1 MLTDIQIKNAKP
13 SDKPYPLKDFGN
25 LSIIIYPSKAKIWQ
39 HRFSIKIDGKRKEK
53 NRRGGVYPAMSI
65 KHARAWRDS
74 NNELLAQGIIPPKKY
89 APTNQVSSEAPTF
102 KDMFDMWHKTMSKQ
116 WSDDYAIDTQQRG
129 DMYLLPQLGKL
140 PITSVK
146 LGMIRDVLLDIQN
159 TGKLDTVKKI
169 KGIVTRVMGYAVT
182 MEVIEINIALS
193 LSPDLF
199 IKKPEKHYAH
209 AKTPQELKSL
219 LLKLGQ
225 VSSGRSV
232 KTALM
237 LVPHLLLRPSEV
249 AELKWDYFD
258 YDARLIIIP
267 AEAMKVKKKIHH
279 VPLSNIT
286 FEIFTN
292 HKNKSVDSPYC
303 FPSPMNKSKPI
314 GTESLLRAIR
324 RVGISPDEF
333 TTHGNRHTAATI
345 IGNHL
350 PQHRRDVVDAQ
361 LHHKITG
368 VSGIY
373 NRAEYLEERK
383 TLMEDWSSYLHSLLG
398 KSPST
403 ETSNMDGNIEKLK
416 ANIDR
421 LTRG

>member
-25 LSIIIYPSKAKIWQ
+25 LSIIIYPSNAKIWQ
-39 HRFSIKIDGKRKEK
+39 HRFSIKVDAKRREK

-65 KHARAWRDS
+65 KQARAWRDN
-74 NNELLAQGIIPPKKY
+74 NNELLSEGITPPKKY
-89 APTNQVSSEAPTF
+89 APTIQVSSEVPTF
-102 KDMFDMWHKTMSKQ
+102 KDMFDMWHKTMSGQ

-237 LVPHLLLRPSEV
+237 LVPHLLLRPDEIAS
-249 AELKWDYFD
+249 LKWEYFD
-258 YDARLIIIP
+258 FDEKMITIP

-361 LHHKITG
+361 LHHKIIG

-373 NRAEYLEERK
+373 HRADYLEERK
-383 TLMEDWSSYLHSLLG
+383 PLMEDWSNYLDTLQG
-398 KSPST
+398 NSPRT
-403 ETSNMDGNIEKLK
+403 ETSSMD
-416 ANIDR
+416 
-421 LTRG
+421 

>member
-1 MLTDIQIKNAKP
+1 MLNDTQIKSLKP
-13 SDKPYPLKDFGN
+13 KEKLYRVTDALGLRIEINPNGT
-25 LSIIIYPSKAKIWQ
+25 KIW
-39 HRFSIKIDGKRKEK
+39 RYVFRWEGKYTMLSLGHYPNTSLRKARQLRDDYKQLLQEGINPKHNNTK
-53 NRRGGVYPAMSI
+53 N
-65 KHARAWRDS
+65 DS
-74 NNELLAQGIIPPKKY
+74 KQK
-89 APTNQVSSEAPTF
+89 QPTF
-102 KDMFDMWHKTMSKQ
+102 KEIFDMWHQTMSKQ
-116 WSDDYAIDTQQRG
+116 WSDEYSIDTQQRG

-140 PITSVK
+140 PVTSINIG
-146 LGMIRDVLLDIQN
+146 LIRDLLLDIQD

-169 KGIVTRVMGYAVT
+169 KGIVTRVLGYAVSR
-182 MEVIEINIALS
+182 EVIEINVALS

-219 LLKLGQ
+219 LLKLEQ
-225 VSSGRSV
+225 VSSGLSV
-232 KTALM
+232 KTAVM

-249 AELKWDYFD
+249 AELKWEYFD
-258 YDARLIIIP
+258 FDERMITIP

-286 FEIFTN
+286 FKIFSN

-314 GTESLLRAIR
+314 GTESLLQAIR
-324 RVGISPDEF
+324 RVGVSDDEY

-350 PQHRRDVVDAQ
+350 PHIRRDVVDAQ
-361 LHHKITG
+361 LHHKLTG

-373 NRAEYLEERK
+373 NRADYLEERK
-383 TLMEDWSSYLHSLLG
+383 TLMEDWSNYLDNLQG
-398 KSPST
+398 NSPSI
-403 ETSNMDGNIEKLK
+403 ETSDIDENIEKLK

-421 LTRG
+421 LTRR

>member
-25 LSIIIYPSKAKIWQ
+25 LSIVIYPSKAKIWQ
-39 HRFSIKIDGKRKEK
+39 HRFSIKVDGKRRER
-53 NRRGGVYPAMSI
+53 NRRGGAYPSMSI
-65 KHARAWRDS
+65 KEARAWRD
-74 NNELLAQGIIPPKKY
+74 NNKELLAQGIIPPKKY
-89 APTNQVSSEAPTF
+89 APINQVSSDIPTF
-102 KDMFDMWHKTMSKQ
+102 KEMFDMWHKTMSKQ

-169 KGIVTRVMGYAVT
+169 KGIVTRVMGYAVSND
-182 MEVIEINIALS
+182 EIEINIALS

-209 AKTPQELKSL
+209 AKTPQEYKKVL
-219 LLKLGQ
+219 LQLKL
-225 VSSGRSV
+225 VRSGLSV
-232 KTALM
+232 KTAVN
-237 LVPHLLLRPSEV
+237 LVPHLMLRPDELAS
-249 AELKWDYFD
+249 LKWEYFD
-258 YDARLIIIP
+258 FNERMIIIP
-267 AEAMKVKKKIHH
+267 ASVMKVKKKIHH

-286 FEIFTN
+286 FEIFSN
-292 HKNKSVDSPYC
+292 HKIKSVDSPYC
-303 FPSPMNKSKPI
+303 FPSPKNKSKSI
-314 GTESLLRAIR
+314 LAESILQAIR

-333 TTHGNRHTAATI
+333 TTHGNRHSAATL

-361 LHHKITG
+361 LHHKIPG

-373 NRAEYLEERK
+373 NQSDFLEERK
-383 TLMEDWSSYLHSLLG
+383 PLMEDWSNYLDALQGNPLL
-398 KSPST
+398 T
-403 ETSNMDGNIEKLK
+403 ETSSMDGNIEKLK
-416 ANIDR
+416 ASIDR
-421 LTRG
+421 LSRS